1 MTKEN
6 NTLSLNSL
14 ANDGTKSNRKRVGR
28 GIGSG
33 NGKTAGRGHKGQKSR
48 SGGVKNL
55 GLEDLYLDGLK
66 VGRCHFNKDY
76 QNLVFLPE

>member
-14 ANDGTKSNRKRVGR
+14 TNDGTKSNRKRVEEALVLVMVKQLEEVIR
-28 GIGSG
+28 
-33 NGKTAGRGHKGQKSR
+33 
-48 SGGVKNL
+48 VKNL

-66 VGRCHFNKDY
+66 VDKCHFSKDY
-76 QNLVFLPE
+76 QNLVFLLE